1 MTGLDKFNLKW
12 EKFETNL
19 KTSYA
24 SFRQTPDFS
33 DVTLVCADGKQINA
47 HKVILATASP
57 FFYNIFQTN
66 NHPNPLIYMKGLKWS
81 DVSDIIDFI
90 YHGEISLAQQNITEF
105 LETAEDLKLKGLSKS
120 SYIDM
125 LENEQLENDETQK
138 GNIEHTAKENN
149 IVQSIKSEPLKF
161 QDNAEDQSNDL
172 PNSHSCNYCPNSYE
186 KQKYFEKHIWIKHS
200 EHQNLVYANKPD
212 KTSDTLYYKIIFLR
226 SLPKQLY
233 NKRFTECA
241 HFEKAQGEQ
250 NYRSRKK

>member
-1 MTGLDKFNLKW
+1 MLVLGRL
-12 EKFETNL
+12 
-19 KTSYA
+19 
-24 SFRQTPDFS
+24 QTFS

-47 HKVILATASP
+47 HKIILATASP

-149 IVQSIKSEPLKF
+149 IVQSIKSEPLKII
-161 QDNAEDQSNDL
+161 QT
-172 PNSHSCNYCPNSYE
+172 
-186 KQKYFEKHIWIKHS
+186 
-200 EHQNLVYANKPD
+200 
-212 KTSDTLYYKIIFLR
+212 TSQIIFLIHIPATIAQIAMKNENLWR
-226 SLPKQLY
+226 SIL
-233 NKRFTECA
+233 
-241 HFEKAQGEQ
+241 GE
-250 NYRSRKK
+250 NMVNTKI